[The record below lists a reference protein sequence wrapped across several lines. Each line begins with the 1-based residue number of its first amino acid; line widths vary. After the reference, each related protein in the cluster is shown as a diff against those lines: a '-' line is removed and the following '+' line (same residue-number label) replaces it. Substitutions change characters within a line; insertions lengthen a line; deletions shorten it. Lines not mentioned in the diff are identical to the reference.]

1 MSDPAP
7 PHPRS
12 SKTPVAATAVPA
24 AVSNAVA
31 GSPDLTALVRGEQ
44 PFLWGLALRITGS
57 AADADDVV
65 QEAFARFL
73 SHPPADQ
80 GAPLRPWLL
89 RVVSRLAIDVLRRRR
104 RTPYVGP
111 WLPSPVPDPDAEPI
125 GDEPTPTAR
134 YDVRESL
141 TFGFLLALEALT
153 PQQRAVLVLRDV
165 LDLDVRETAT
175 ALEMSDSNVKVVHLR
190 GRRKL
195 ASYDRARIDT
205 SRAAQARVQTALNQL
220 LFAIVQQDVAAVAR
234 LLSPQVILLN
244 DGGGQYLAARKP
256 VRGVQSVSSFL
267 VKVPRLGGAHG
278 QFSGSLAQLAGQPCV
293 VVTLLAP
300 PATPAPPES
309 SRVAAPGSTKR
320 PRPRIAPLSVLAL
333 DVDADGRITAIY
345 NVLADRKLSALPAT

>member
-12 SKTPVAATAVPA
+12 SQPPAEATAV
-24 AVSNAVA
+24 
-31 GSPDLTALVRGEQ
+31 SPTVVRSADLTALVQTER

-80 GAPLRPWLL
+80 KAPLRPWLL
-89 RVVSRLAIDVLRRRR
+89 RVVTRLAIDVLRRRR

-111 WLPSPVPDPDAEPI
+111 WLPSPVPAPDAEPV
-125 GDEPTPTAR
+125 GDEPGPTAR
-134 YDVRESL
+134 YDTRESL
-141 TFGFLLALEALT
+141 TLGFLLALEALT

-165 LDLDVRETAT
+165 LDLDVRETAA

-195 ASYDRARIDT
+195 ATYDRARIDT
-205 SRAAQARVQTALNQL
+205 SRAAQARVQAALSQL
-220 LFAIVQQDVAAVAR
+220 LFAIVKQDVAAVAS
-234 LLSPQVILLN
+234 LLSPQVVLLS

-256 VRGVQSVSSFL
+256 VLGAQSVSLFL

-278 QFSGSLAQLAGQPCV
+278 QFSGSLVQLAGQPSV
-293 VVTLLAP
+293 VVTLLSPPGPPSPGAP
-300 PATPAPPES
+300 E
-309 SRVAAPGSTKR
+309 R
-320 PRPRIAPLSVLAL
+320 PQHRIAPRSVLAL

-345 NVLADRKLSALPAT
+345 NVLADRKLSALPTT

>member
-1 MSDPAP
+1 VSDPAP
-7 PHPRS
+7 PHPS
-12 SKTPVAATAVPA
+12 AQPPAEATAVSPA
-24 AVSNAVA
+24 VVR
-31 GSPDLTALVRGEQ
+31 SPDLTALVQRER

-80 GAPLRPWLL
+80 NAPLRPWLL
-89 RVVSRLAIDVLRRRR
+89 RVVTRLAIDVLRRRR

-111 WLPSPVPDPDAEPI
+111 WLPSPVPDADAEPVA
-125 GDEPTPTAR
+125 DQPCPTAR
-134 YDVRESL
+134 YDTRESL
-141 TFGFLLALEALT
+141 TLGFLLALEALT

-165 LDLDVRETAT
+165 LDLDVRQTAA

-205 SRAAQARVQTALNQL
+205 SRAAQARVQTALSQL
-220 LFAIVQQDVAAVAR
+220 LFAIVQQDVAAVAS

-256 VRGVQSVSSFL
+256 VRGVPSVSSFL

-278 QFSGSLAQLAGQPCV
+278 QFSGSLALLAGLPCV
-293 VVTLLAP
+293 IVTLLSPPTP
-300 PATPAPPES
+300 PASGPTE
-309 SRVAAPGSTKR
+309 R
-320 PRPRIAPLSVLAL
+320 PRPRIAPRSVLAL

-345 NVLADRKLSALPAT
+345 NVLADRKLSALPVT